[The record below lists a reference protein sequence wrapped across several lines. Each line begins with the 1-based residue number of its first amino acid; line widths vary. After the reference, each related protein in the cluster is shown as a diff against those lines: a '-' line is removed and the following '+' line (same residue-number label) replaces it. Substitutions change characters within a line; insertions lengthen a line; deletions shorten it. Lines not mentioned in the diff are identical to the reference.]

1 VPINQLPVEE
11 SICGVIPS
19 VPLEP
24 LAPSLPAGPCA
35 DTPVSVSPINQLP
48 VEESICG
55 VIPSLPVEPSAPFK
69 DSNHSSTVFLGLSN
83 VLS

>member
-1 VPINQLPVEE
+1 VPINQFPVVE

-19 VPLEP
+19 VPFCP
-24 LAPSLPAGPCA
+24 SAPFYPAGPCA
-35 DTPVSVSPINQLP
+35 DIPVSVSPINQFP
-48 VEESICG
+48 VVESICG

-69 DSNHSSTVFLGLSN
+69 DSNHSSTVFFGLSN